1 MKRLITA
8 LLLIVCG
15 VFCMQTMYANDIV
28 TKGQW
33 GQEDIRSIFPA
44 PPTASV
50 EGTNLTI
57 HFVHPLSNLTV
68 QVKDNTGAV
77 VYEECISASEPQSY
91 TIPLNIQ
98 SGEYTLNLI
107 HRYGCLTGSFAI
119 E

>member
-44 PPTASV
+44 PPQ
-50 EGTNLTI
+50 
-57 HFVHPLSNLTV
+57 PLLKEQT
-68 QVKDNTGAV
+68 
-77 VYEECISASEPQSY
+77 
-91 TIPLNIQ
+91 
-98 SGEYTLNLI
+98 
-107 HRYGCLTGSFAI
+107 
-119 E
+119 